1 MNINPYERTTEDA
14 VARILEELVD
24 TSYRKGGANA
34 SIRNDVVIK
43 RTVKN
48 KIHALQFIE
57 QKGDIH
63 KSVNSTIMPKLVYV
77 YVVVDAEDDRRKLV
91 NCIYLGGVYEGPEGT
106 KEL

>member
-57 QKGDIH
+57 QKCPNW
-63 KSVNSTIMPKLVYV
+63 SMCMRL
-77 YVVVDAEDDRRKLV
+77 
-91 NCIYLGGVYEGPEGT
+91 
-106 KEL
+106 